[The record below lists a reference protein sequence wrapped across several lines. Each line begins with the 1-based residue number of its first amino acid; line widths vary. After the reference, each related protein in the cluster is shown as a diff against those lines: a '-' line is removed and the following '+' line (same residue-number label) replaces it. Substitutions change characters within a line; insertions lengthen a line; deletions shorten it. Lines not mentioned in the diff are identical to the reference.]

1 MAGSIL
7 HINLSN
13 PEQEAVLTVSSLLKQ
28 GKIIVYPS
36 DTVYGILADASNQ
49 EAIESVTRVKGYINP
64 RPYIVLVKDIDRAT
78 ELACLNKVNNPT
90 EARILLR
97 KSCTVILP
105 ASEKAPKYSI
115 NYLETIAIRIPQDPL
130 SQKILNH
137 SGLNLISTSANLK
150 AEPFPLSDKQI
161 PLQILSEASLF
172 LDAGPLTNRTP
183 SKIFDL
189 TGKESRQLR

>member
-13 PEQEAVLTVSSLLKQ
+13 PEQEAVLTASSLLKQ

-36 DTVYGILADASNQ
+36 DTVYGILADASNK
-49 EAIESVTRVKGYINP
+49 EAVESVTRIKGYTNP
-64 RPYIVLVKDIDRAT
+64 RPYIVLVKNIDRAM
-78 ELACLNKVNNPT
+78 ELASLSKINNPT

-105 ASEKAPKYSI
+105 ASAKAPKCSI
-115 NYLETIAIRIPQDPL
+115 SYLGTIAIRIPQDPL
-130 SQKILNH
+130 SQKILHH
-137 SGLNLISTSANLK
+137 SDLNLISTSANLK
-150 AEPFPLSDKQI
+150 IEPFPLSDKQI

-172 LDAGPLTNRTP
+172 LNAGPLSNRTP

-189 TGKESRQLR
+189 TGDKPIQLR